1 MQHLLRKNVAIQFR
15 ERPFIYHSKGIPMT
29 YSAEISRSSPTAF
42 LFIVDQSGS
51 MNDKMSSGRSK
62 AEQVAD
68 VLNRTL
74 ATLITRCTKSEGTR
88 NYFEI
93 GVIGY
98 GGNGAYNGFQ
108 GPLSSQVIHPISEIE
123 SSPLKIEERK
133 KKVDDGAGGIIE
145 QGIKFPV
152 WFEPHASGGT
162 PMCQAITKAA
172 EELVSWC
179 DSHPDSYPPTV
190 LHITDG
196 ESTDGD
202 PEQLAAQLS
211 QIQTSDGS
219 VLLFNLHVSTLG
231 ANPIEFPAS
240 QNNLADDY
248 AKLLFRMSSQLP
260 EHLIQFAQEKGFNVG
275 MESRGFMF
283 NADAVQIVDFFDI
296 GTRASQLR

>member
-1 MQHLLRKNVAIQFR
+1 
-15 ERPFIYHSKGIPMT
+15 MT
-29 YSAEISRSSPTAF
+29 YSAEISRSNPTAF
-42 LFIVDQSGS
+42 LFLVDQSGS

-108 GPLSSQVIHPISEIE
+108 GPLGSQIIHPISAIE

-152 WFEPHASGGT
+152 WFEPHSSGGT

-172 EELVSWC
+172 EELVGWC
-179 DSHPDSYPPTV
+179 DSHPDCYPPTV

-202 PEQLAAQLS
+202 PEQLASQLS

-219 VLLFNLHVSTLG
+219 VLLFNLHVSTSG

-260 EHLIQFAQEKGFNVG
+260 EHLIRFAQEKGFNVG